1 MTLVGNE
8 PTAVLYQPNAP
19 GSQPEE
25 GWETHTLMAQSG
37 SDRVKKLPEVRCGAV
52 MQRLY
57 WANAQTAI
65 VADEAFESQLHPEL
79 WGFLRFST
87 ATGSKGQPEFDL
99 ENPLGG
105 DATAEF
111 SLDFK

>member
-1 MTLVGNE
+1 
-8 PTAVLYQPNAP
+8 
-19 GSQPEE
+19 
-25 GWETHTLMAQSG
+25 
-37 SDRVKKLPEVRCGAV
+37 
-52 MQRLY
+52 MQGLS

-79 WGFLRFST
+79 WGFLRAST
-87 ATGSKGQPEFDL
+87 ATVSKGQPKFDL

-111 SLDFK
+111 SLDEE